1 MKEER
6 ITVDGNK
13 SVIALQSGDD
23 DTTYKGRTLTH
34 YTTNDALY
42 SILKFKEFR
51 AHQVREY
58 KSQNYC
64 VKNKAILDTV
74 FSVSFSKSLGENAK
88 MWKDVK
94 KDVQV
99 KVDFIFIENSHDFI
113 NHEEPFHLYE
123 SQCSKNPIETF
134 SSVYPVRKSFQ
145 RTKPISVSSRL
156 IVDRYVSEDEVTSG
170 MLKNGEALGEELLI
184 DGVCCS
190 IIQGTGTHDLLKWE
204 YQDEVKLVAYL
215 QSTSPVQIKNCEWLG
230 IPIKY
235 DSIETV
241 KITFRRKDSTQSSQ
255 QDNLI
260 ELSKRIFG
268 EKLIWG
274 YSELDLD
281 KNE

>member
-1 MKEER
+1 MKEEW

-13 SVIALQSGDD
+13 SVIALQMGD

-42 SILKFKEFR
+42 SILKTKEFR

-58 KSQNYC
+58 KSPNYC
-64 VKNKAILDTV
+64 VKNKPILDTV
-74 FSVSFSKSLGENAK
+74 FSVSFSKSLDENAK
-88 MWKDVK
+88 IWKNVK

-113 NHEEPFHLYE
+113 NHEETFHLYE

-145 RTKPISVSSRL
+145 CTNPISVSSRL
-156 IVDRYVSEDEVTSG
+156 IVDRYVSEDEATSG
-170 MLKNGEALGEELLI
+170 MLKNGEPLGEELLI
-184 DGVCCS
+184 NGVCCS

-215 QSTSPVQIKNCEWLG
+215 QSTSPVQIRNCEWLG

-241 KITFRRKDSTQSSQ
+241 KITFRRKDSMQSSQ

-274 YSELDLD
+274 YSKQERI
-281 KNE
+281 N